1 MTKHDYSKEIAAI
14 YQTVYNRKPGETFLA
29 PSSTSPDWSKMDQ
42 FPPPV
47 EEVRESIEVTRETL
61 DGQISYL
68 IKRASDMYVE
78 EENLSE
84 EDLEDEGSEAV
95 CLLINAVEILNRTIE
110 LMDNRT
116 LLRLEGKSEA

>member
-29 PSSTSPDWSKMDQ
+29 PSSTSPDWWDMDQ

-84 EDLEDEGSEAV
+84 EDLEDFRKAREQVTEVIRQA
-95 CLLINAVEILNRTIE
+95 LAADQAERN
-110 LMDNRT
+110 
-116 LLRLEGKSEA
+116 